1 MGTLYIPSAGEMDK
15 QQLMHQQSPPWMSSN
30 KQKSNPT
37 PEWVNSP
44 QAAAS
49 QGERRIP
56 VQIER
61 TPTKTPGI
69 TPMTPN
75 LCPQPFY
82 GANKNPISAAAVVS
96 AFEPNFQVTNH
107 VNSPQQGEREIL

>member
-1 MGTLYIPSAGEMDK
+1 MDK
-15 QQLMHQQSPPWMSSN
+15 KQLMHQQSPPWMTSN
-30 KQKSNPT
+30 KQQSNPT

-44 QAAAS
+44 QVLI

-56 VQIER
+56 IQIER
-61 TPTKTPGI
+61 TPTKTPSI

-82 GANKNPISAAAVVS
+82 GANKNPINAASVVS
-96 AFEPNFQVTNH
+96 AFEPSFQVTASNI
-107 VNSPQQGEREIL
+107 NSPQQGRRITRVIGI